1 MNYKFSVLYPVHDDV
16 VIKKIIKSINSI
28 LKNSLTPNEV
38 LIMIDGKISREKS
51 LFFKNI
57 SQKFKYIRVIKNK
70 KIGLTKILNKGIY
83 LTKYDIIVRAD
94 SDDYNY
100 KNRFKNQLDYF
111 VKKKLD
117 VLGCYLNERYDTSRL
132 IRKTPKHPKIFLSML
147 INPINHMTAV
157 YKKKSI
163 INLKGYP
170 DIKYKEDMALWIKS
184 IIHGLKI
191 ENMAKTLVSTDVD
204 CKRYNKRKNYLS
216 VISEFKLYLFV
227 LKIKPSFFIFGF
239 FTTILRIFYLILPI
253 PFFKFIQINFF
264 RK

>member
-16 VIKKIIKSINSI
+16 VIKKIIKSVDSI

-38 LIMIDGKISREKS
+38 LIMIDGKISCDKS
-51 LFFKNI
+51 LFFKKI

-83 LTKYDIIVRAD
+83 LAKYDIIFRTD
-94 SDDYNY
+94 SDDYNH
-100 KNRFKNQLDYF
+100 KNRFEYQLNYF
-111 VKKKLD
+111 IKKKLD
-117 VLGCYLNERYDTSRL
+117 ILGCYLNERYDRKRL

-157 YKKKSI
+157 FKKKSI

-184 IIHGLKI
+184 IIYGLKI
-191 ENMAKTLVSTDVD
+191 ENMQKILVSTDVD
-204 CKRYNKRKNYLS
+204 CNRYNKRKNYLS
-216 VISEFKLYLFV
+216 VISEFKLYLFI

-239 FTTILRIFYLILPI
+239 VTMILRIFYLILPVLI
-253 PFFKFIQINFF
+253 FKFIQINFF